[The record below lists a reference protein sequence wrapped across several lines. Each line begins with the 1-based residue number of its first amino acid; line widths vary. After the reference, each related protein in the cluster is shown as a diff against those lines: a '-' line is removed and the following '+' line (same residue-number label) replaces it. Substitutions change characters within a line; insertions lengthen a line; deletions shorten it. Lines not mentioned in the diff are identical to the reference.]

1 VRREQNKC
9 KVLSD
14 AEELLSYS
22 DMCEKY
28 SLETIIWRYVV
39 FGDYVSVTIC
49 GILLF
54 TGSGRYVV

>member
-28 SLETIIWRYVV
+28 SLETII
-39 FGDYVSVTIC
+39 
-49 GILLF
+49 
-54 TGSGRYVV
+54 